1 VTDNVV
7 ARDQIGLRV
16 HGRDFPLSDRAL
28 NDAARQAAP
37 ADRPW
42 RVGLVR
48 PHVWAHAPAYARQA
62 MTAWAAKLGADP
74 RFQLVETVLPPEMA
88 DSHALHATIYNR
100 ALAYYFQAEF
110 QKAELVSPV
119 MNGLIE
125 AGRRISQVEYVQ
137 ALDRQVELAR
147 VMERF
152 TRDFDV
158 LVTLS
163 TAGEAPLRQVEEL
176 PDSALMWT
184 LTQLPA
190 ISAPVFKSPAGLPFG
205 VQLVARRYNDPLLLK
220 FVAEAIELGHL
231 PATSH
236 LQRYGAPTSTKFQTT
251 ANPSL
256 EPVLL

>member
-1 VTDNVV
+1 
-7 ARDQIGLRV
+7 
-16 HGRDFPLSDRAL
+16 
-28 NDAARQAAP
+28 
-37 ADRPW
+37 
-42 RVGLVR
+42 
-48 PHVWAHAPAYARQA
+48 
-62 MTAWAAKLGADP
+62 
-74 RFQLVETVLPPEMA
+74 
-88 DSHALHATIYNR
+88 
-100 ALAYYFQAEF
+100 
-110 QKAELVSPV
+110 
-119 MNGLIE
+119 
-125 AGRRISQVEYVQ
+125 
-137 ALDRQVELAR
+137 
-147 VMERF
+147 MERF

>member
-1 VTDNVV
+1 
-7 ARDQIGLRV
+7 
-16 HGRDFPLSDRAL
+16 
-28 NDAARQAAP
+28 
-37 ADRPW
+37 
-42 RVGLVR
+42 
-48 PHVWAHAPAYARQA
+48 

-205 VQLVARRYNDPLLLK
+205 VQLVARRYNDPLL
-220 FVAEAIELGHL
+220 
-231 PATSH
+231 P
-236 LQRYGAPTSTKFQTT
+236 QT
-251 ANPSL
+251 
-256 EPVLL
+256 